1 MKDKIL
7 KITILLLALF
17 IGLIAIFILPDMAK
31 LMASSLTEF
40 SFLRKPGLT
49 LIYLSLVPFYISLV
63 PIWKLIN
70 LAYKQEIFT
79 LEAIS
84 FLKIIRMCSFS
95 IFVIYAF
102 ALFILILL
110 EVPFTNAYLT
120 IIILLL
126 SALAFYLALSL
137 TIRLVNT
144 ARVYKEENELTI

>member
-17 IGLIAIFILPDMAK
+17 IGLISIFILPDMAK

-49 LIYLSLVPFYISLV
+49 LIYLSLVP
-63 PIWKLIN
+63 IWKLID
-70 LAYKQEIFT
+70 LAYKQEIFS

-84 FLKIIRMCSFS
+84 FLKTIRICSFS

-102 ALFILILL
+102 ALFTLLLL
-110 EVPFTNAYLT
+110 EVPFTTAYLT